1 MTEMLRGSEAL
12 VRNLARAALIGL
24 ALMPA
29 LVYLFVKYTVA
40 QQMAVDD
47 ARVQS
52 NRANHVIAVNPDSW
66 RYATERLADQILEIR
81 HDRTHTVLSDMDG
94 KMLMRVG
101 ETCSYCITGRAPL
114 MDFGK
119 VVGELSV
126 DIDAAPIFSRGALIG
141 VLGMAIGLL
150 LMSLLNRHVLI
161 PLERIKIANLEL
173 AFYDPLTGLPNRRLL
188 MDRIGHALAYSARSG
203 RAGALLFVDLD
214 HFKNVNDTLGHDIG
228 DLMLQQVAQRL
239 ESNVRGGDTVA
250 RLGGDE
256 FVVML
261 EGLSENVLEAVAEM
275 KSIGEKILHAIG
287 LPYQLAAYEYR
298 CTPSIGAT
306 FFKGHQLPID
316 ELLKQSD
323 IAMYQAKKEG
333 RNTLRIFDPQM
344 QANAAEVN

>member
-1 MTEMLRGSEAL
+1 MLRGSEAL
-12 VRNLARAALIGL
+12 VRNLARTALFSL

-29 LVYLFVKYTVA
+29 LVYLLVKYNA
-40 QQMAVDD
+40 AMQMAVDD

-52 NRANHVIAVNPDSW
+52 NRAGHVIAANPESW
-66 RYATERLADQILEIR
+66 RYATERLSDQIFEIR
-81 HDRTHTVLSDMDG
+81 HRGTHTTLTGMDG
-94 KMLMRVG
+94 MVLVRIG
-101 ETCSYCITGRAPL
+101 DACSLCITGRAPL

-119 VVGELSV
+119 MAGELRV
-126 DIDAAPIFSRGALIG
+126 DVNAAPIFIRSAL
-141 VLGMAIGLL
+141 LGSMGFAVGLL

-188 MDRIGHALAYSARSG
+188 MDRIGHALAYSARGG

-214 HFKNVNDTLGHDIG
+214 NFKKVNDTFGHDIG

-261 EGLSENVLEAVAEM
+261 EGLSENALEAEAET
-275 KSIGEKILHAIG
+275 KAIGEKILNVLG
-287 LPYQLAAYEYR
+287 LPYQLVSQEYR

-306 FFKGHQLPID
+306 LFKGHQSTTD

-323 IAMYQAKKEG
+323 IAMYQAKKAG
-333 RNTLRIFDPQM
+333 RNTMLIFDPQM
-344 QANAAEVN
+344 QTRAAEITE